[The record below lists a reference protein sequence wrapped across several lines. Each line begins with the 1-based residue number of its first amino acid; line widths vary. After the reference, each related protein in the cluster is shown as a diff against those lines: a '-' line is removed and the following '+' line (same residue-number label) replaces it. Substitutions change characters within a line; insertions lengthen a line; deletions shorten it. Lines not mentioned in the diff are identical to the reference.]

1 MSPCCVVWC
10 IGMHCSVALR
20 KASGISRL
28 YPEAFVQH
36 GLIKRTTWKTRDIE
50 KPTFSTLDVDLKWK
64 MAADNENE

>member
-1 MSPCCVVWC
+1 
-10 IGMHCSVALR
+10 MHCSVALR